1 MFKRSLLRRSDRVVG
16 FIGKFGSLRT
26 LEKKDRR
33 SNQHVPDLY
42 TFKRDPKRSN
52 QMIRIFHF
60 THCSRNVWF
69 NWLFVWALVDFYKWI
84 MLRWSPRR
92 DKWRPCSCELEDSH
106 LQWWWWNSWND
117 MCIEAEVWDL
127 PNFSWFGIDYPWLFF
142 TEERETLLMRLWF
155 WWTVCLRSRLYSTRR
170 SPKKKS
176 FRHLLYTFGNP

>member
-1 MFKRSLLRRSDRVVG
+1 MYQDLWLTSMTATLRISSQKTSCSNVPCLRRSDRVVG

-127 PNFSWFGIDYPWLFF
+127 PNFSWFGIDYPWLFLPRKEKHF
-142 TEERETLLMRLWF
+142 
-155 WWTVCLRSRLYSTRR
+155 
-170 SPKKKS
+170 
-176 FRHLLYTFGNP
+176 